1 MLCFDIHCKKVLL
14 LQTSNGDW
22 VYPPDDLQKLYDAIG
37 FMVDDSRL
45 LQVQKKLVC
54 LMYVEYTLKL
64 SSDYALYKWISI
76 DDADDVV
83 KEIYTKVDAIF
94 R

>member
-1 MLCFDIHCKKVLL
+1 
-14 LQTSNGDW
+14 
-22 VYPPDDLQKLYDAIG
+22 
-37 FMVDDSRL
+37 MVDDSRL